1 MFWSDFKRYIC
12 ENLLK
17 VTLHLKLVTFTLL
30 HYNMAQFNTA
40 SSLAI
45 NCTLVQKKKPKKTT
59 IDIRPVLRRGGKI
72 PHRLQERLQ
81 SHADEKNKQKK
92 ETFTR
97 SVTLNSC
104 HSTVNTVSLLKSLI
118 ISRVSSDK
126 PVFLFLIQSQT
137 YCRSKITPCSLQRGL
152 GFFQSFGTHPQCMDD
167 VRCLNRVYVPYIVN
181 RACGLGLCS
190 RSAYEV

>member
-59 IDIRPVLRRGGKI
+59 IDVRPVLRRGGKI

-97 SVTLNSC
+97 SVTLNSR
-104 HSTVNTVSLLKSLI
+104 HSTGNTVSLLKSLI

-137 YCRSKITPCSLQRGL
+137 HCRSKITPCSL
-152 GFFQSFGTHPQCMDD
+152 H
-167 VRCLNRVYVPYIVN
+167 
-181 RACGLGLCS
+181 
-190 RSAYEV
+190 SALL